1 MLQYQTQL
9 ITSPQHMPVMTQ
21 SEERAGDTTPHL
33 HLGDVSQNR
42 SPALTT
48 PTPGG
53 YEPEYI
59 ICMDRTCTWEM
70 RAGNITCTDH
80 ICTWRMC
87 ARIYHLHSPHLHSP
101 YLHLGDVCWNISPAC
116 TAPAPARAGCAWEYF
131 TCTDHTCTWG
141 MCAGMCHLYRP
152 HMEGIH
158 TNVIKQPNEKSVYTY
173 FSHLTREIRAI
184 NIWKEI

>member
-87 ARIYHLHSPHLHSP
+87 ARIYHLHARHLH
-101 YLHLGDVCWNISPAC
+101 LHVRDVRGNISPAQ
-116 TAPAPARAGCAWEYF
+116 TTPAPGGCVPECVIYI
-131 TCTDHTCTWG
+131 DH
-141 MCAGMCHLYRP
+141 
-152 HMEGIH
+152 
-158 TNVIKQPNEKSVYTY
+158 
-173 FSHLTREIRAI
+173 
-184 NIWKEI
+184 IWKEYTPT

>member
-1 MLQYQTQL
+1 MLKVIFCSCHAAIGPSLSRKWNGPHARDKGSQD
-9 ITSPQHMPVMTQ
+9 SVSVAHARVCV
-21 SEERAGDTTPHL
+21 RACMHTHVPI
-33 HLGDVSQNR
+33 
-42 SPALTT
+42 
-48 PTPGG
+48 PG
-53 YEPEYI
+53 PLLL
-59 ICMDRTCTWEM
+59 
-70 RAGNITCTDH
+70 TCTDH

-101 YLHLGDVCWNISPAC
+101 HLHLGDVCWNISPAC

>member
-48 PTPGG
+48 PTPGR

-87 ARIYHLHSPHLHSP
+87 ARILPALTTPALATPAPGGRVLEYITCMHGTCTCTCGMCVGIFHLHRPH
-101 YLHLGDVCWNISPAC
+101 LHLGDVC
-116 TAPAPARAGCAWEYF
+116 R
-131 TCTDHTCTWG
+131 
-141 MCAGMCHLYRP
+141 
-152 HMEGIH
+152 
-158 TNVIKQPNEKSVYTY
+158 NVSSI
-173 FSHLTREIRAI
+173 
-184 NIWKEI
+184 